1 MILKLNSRSIRHPL
15 KGDSAEEENSEDD
28 DLDPEETDLDINV
41 GEHAKGEEEKCVSIT
56 RTVCTVGQGEQ
67 MFEFIKVKF
76 RFQILNIKMSYFAS
90 FLSTDGD
97 ADVNDGTEKVQL

>member
-1 MILKLNSRSIRHPL
+1 MMTTLIKI
-15 KGDSAEEENSEDD
+15 ENDF
-28 DLDPEETDLDINV
+28 PKV
-41 GEHAKGEEEKCVSIT
+41 GEEEKCVSIT

-76 RFQILNIKMSYFAS
+76 RFKILNIKMSYFAS

-97 ADVNDGTEKVQL
+97 AEVNDGTEKVQL